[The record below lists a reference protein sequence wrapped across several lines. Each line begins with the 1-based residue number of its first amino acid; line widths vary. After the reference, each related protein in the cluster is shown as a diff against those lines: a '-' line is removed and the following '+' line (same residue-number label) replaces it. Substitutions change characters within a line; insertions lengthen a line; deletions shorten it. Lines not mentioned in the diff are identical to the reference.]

1 VLIEITPY
9 FFMKPSSSTTSLTEL
24 TAVVPENECFACLEL
39 THESGAAL
47 VEGSKYITCGCRFH
61 VHPTCWNQWIREKK
75 EVSNF
80 DFPFCPICRKT
91 SQHPTPTQI
100 TEYSIASTNSF
111 CIYALLAVL
120 VSSMA
125 IVGIFLTSSRM

>member
-1 VLIEITPY
+1 
-9 FFMKPSSSTTSLTEL
+9 MKPSTSTTSLTEL

-39 THESGAAL
+39 THESDAAL
-47 VEGSKYITCGCRFH
+47 VESSKYITCGCRFH

-80 DFPFCPICRKT
+80 DFPFCPICRKN

-100 TEYSIASTNSF
+100 TESSLTTMTQFYIF
-111 CIYALLAVL
+111 ALLTVL

-125 IVGIFLTSSRM
+125 IVGIVFASSRT